1 MAEGNGKSWTELF
14 RIITPVLCLIITGFA
29 AVTYGRIGDIDSKL
43 FLHLTNAELH
53 FPRQQVVTKSEYD
66 VVQKMRD
73 QQFATLSNQVAEIKQ
88 LICDRRGY

>member
-1 MAEGNGKSWTELF
+1 MAEGKNWTEVF

-53 FPRQQVVTKSEYD
+53 FPRAQIVTKAEYD
-66 VVQKMRD
+66 TVQKMRD
-73 QQFATLSNQVAEIKQ
+73 QQWVSLSAQISEIKT